1 MYNNIAKLISSITV
15 TCFFITNVFG
25 SILQNPFSGSHTA
38 YDYKGI
44 SLSKQ
49 YLPRVYGDISEVS
62 YIPGAP
68 VFIVL
73 NDYHGN
79 SNAQA
84 NINNIIEY
92 FGKISKIDNIIVEG
106 APCGRNNL
114 KLFETIPADI
124 RYEILT
130 EMLKKGNISGA
141 EYFAVKNEFQNLFGL
156 EQWDIYLKNLK
167 NSEVL
172 NGRYEKEIVLLK
184 QYFTEILNNEY
195 GRKKAFVKLFSNS
208 GDIKSDVL
216 NIGRYCVKNNI
227 DISGY
232 KDLYGFINYHSDSSK
247 SEVNKE
253 LKSMLS
259 EAAKKMPYG
268 VYSDMIKAVKN
279 GAHGGFRNFYEIS
292 KNYCPELLVK
302 YNELAFYLQNEDSAA
317 SVRTNLIFEQLDIL
331 KEQILENHSDS
342 TEKDLAA
349 IDRLVYLLSEYS
361 KLSLTYGMYLYISAN
376 KTEFYRLCFKYLNA
390 ESLKTINEILN
401 DQELI
406 SYYKINILRNEIFY
420 KNICGLMGLKR
431 EPEIKHSNDPNSV
444 FGELQNGKPVNI
456 IIIGGFHTEF
466 VEMLKKTNVSVITVF
481 PKSNA
486 PETNKDA
493 LAPPLKIVSKD
504 PASVAVI
511 IQIWLERMKSV
522 VNEKKQREVINK
534 WLKDNEIGYDFS
546 FDEKGNPVFDNLSL
560 EDVLKYETYNI
571 HEEPAEHINFRT
583 RLKNKIRNFF
593 NLGLSLFK
601 KILTRTSVPDSAS
614 TVTEYFTNTVL
625 EQNVLKHEYDMTL
638 DSLNGSM
645 PDAIVFT
652 VESLEDKEY
661 CERLLSDLRKY
672 PSFAGVSTEYAVIGD
687 KGSGA
692 AFTEA
697 VKHISDMD
705 EYRTGKSRCD
715 LKVLVMNIG
724 SENRDSVGSDKIPL
738 AFNGRNITPFELAV
752 LNGIRS
758 LRNFTKGGIAVI
770 DPKAVYVGNM
780 KKAGDITFITSFV
793 NMKELEHSKMSL
805 AVADHPD
812 RLEQIYYG
820 FNPGSISDIVEKKGL
835 ERRGVYNFD
844 NKSVRQFEVITGN
857 ILINFDDE
865 RKYSDFFDFI
875 KVLEG
880 YLSGSKQK
888 ANIIQHIFIPL
899 LRARN
904 NQNILSYL
912 AKVRN
917 KNPEEGERDYIREFG
932 RLFDSVKNPVLKS
945 VGLSV
950 YHQPKSFCSSDFTTR
965 TFRVLKKVS
974 GMTKGVLPALKKSKI
989 RREIKIS
996 HYTRPAGQSQVAM
1009 AYDLLNKLETS
1020 KFNYEQNYEML
1031 IEIVRTTAFQRQIY
1045 MNMREDT
1052 AKLYK
1057 QMSDILSNII
1067 ISIDNDIQKKHGND
1081 SEIENLRNLKNMYL
1095 FLQNY
1100 TVEYLATLD
1109 CAANVAVF
1117 GGYIF
1122 HRSSFFER
1130 TKVMPLN
1137 RAVFGLS
1144 SGMKKAKSDLRKQ
1157 IVTLYLSGNFL
1168 TDSLYSFPV
1177 MKNEVEEFIDD
1188 FDNPK
1193 QKTFVGMRKQWQNR
1207 ESITKILSLV
1217 IASQAF
1223 LSAMTA
1229 YMFLGNTAII
1239 PVIIALASGV
1249 GLSIFLHR
1257 IFKNIGFANLFYK
1270 KKKREIKK
1278 NLSDSLQM
1286 AKVLDLFSDGG
1297 KVFLNVKKIT
1307 GKILKRKDIP
1317 EEVRT
1322 LAENTQKLASGYFT
1336 DYDFFRIKEIK
1347 INCLKICSGIKD
1359 DKIKKE
1365 INEIFAYFEQMRFSD
1380 PAKYDGLGNGFVT
1393 DDSLMHENTRQHL
1406 KNWLKIISKQELMKK
1421 DIEAVIFNAV
1431 QIIKL
1436 TSFSAE
1442 VTSEENKNRMVLDLQ
1457 DFISFYET
1465 TLEKIK
1471 MMPQDKQ
1478 KEAEHEILM
1487 IEKIGQYS
1495 VYYYD
1500 AMSNMFNIEILSGYR
1515 ISKKNP
1521 FYFLEI
1527 SGLMTLV
1534 RKVFGIDA
1542 GISLS
1547 KKRFQKSMAE
1557 VRTIGNSI
1565 IPGLYNGHFDSDI
1578 TNFLQK
1584 KEKPRYF
1591 KLGINES
1598 WSVRKMLTRF
1608 FPLVFFANSVIQMV
1622 SASAFSPETLIVD
1635 FFKGVGLAIA
1645 FHWIPILFSFFK
1657 TNYKTGTLLKA
1668 IKKIANGNYKTEI
1681 EISRQDNLKK
1691 QITRLSEVP
1700 AGIMPDIVIVAG
1712 SSDVY
1717 DKENIMSPLKSIL
1730 RQGNFKNLRIIPIL
1744 SDHGGDGNCLIDV
1757 FEFIKSEDFKTAYPE
1772 LASKSFGDLK
1782 ITVINMGSANA
1793 ESTAKN
1799 FDFQIIK
1806 GYPANAVELALLN
1819 GICMIQNNVAGGIVI
1834 VDPKYMYLG
1843 TFPEIK
1849 NMTLLSSKVSY
1860 EQVQKQNLPL
1870 LVTTPSDSYTEGE
1883 QLRKIYSKYNNDRI
1897 ANIIV
1902 KNFLKKMYDLEN
1914 KKINQIPTF
1923 SGIMAV
1929 SFDDGEKYLKIDKIL
1944 SAVKEYEHSYEG
1956 RKFPVDMLSH
1966 LLIPLVMLANNEDI
1980 FVYLENLEY
1989 TSDMTP
1995 EERTDYDRFFYGLFI
2010 RIGES
2015 YGYMDKKD
2023 INIAPALN
2031 SLMSLNKPGERNFED
2046 FMLILNL
2053 LSSWGKTSV
2062 SVQIEKETYHGFSKQ
2077 VQSGGIKAVS
2087 ITTDLNLTTR
2097 QYLSALNERGSNIT
2111 ITFAE
2116 LLENPKSTGLFI
2128 NVPSAGRY
2136 MGAEV
2141 VYDTFVDEYGRE
2153 YFLVAFKYDR
2163 LINNLSDSAKKIIL
2177 GRSALALIKELNN
2190 DKNNGVL
2197 EQNNLQFLK
2206 GYNPEFIFSFDNS
2219 GVFAKPE
2226 LIDDDFFGDAALQKI
2241 KHVSVKTLYSDKT
2254 ELSTD
2259 EAEDVNFS
2267 KIMKQYDLRRGISL
2281 SDISLLISDFGIDF
2295 DIDAFKNF
2303 PDTNLYYSGTVDS
2316 VFASAVQK
2324 KSGVSDVKIEE
2335 INIIPTIKLG
2345 KFSDISGYIGF
2356 FDDNIFKSVIVKDI
2370 FSDKDFFDFGLVS
2383 IFEEIKRL
2391 KEPNLQ
2397 KLEVLLDEKK
2407 SSGKNGFFIKD
2418 NGTVFVLTRLLN
2430 FIKFN
2435 KEENTRFSDFVS
2447 SRSVEFNK
2455 TLSYYTAAAIAD
2467 DGQIINDETVEK
2479 LMNQDE
2485 GKWNETYTLCLYMQY
2500 MAFIQYGDL
2509 CDYLASKKIYLSLTD
2524 DIIDNAGIKKIDIF
2538 SITPD
2543 QLKEELQNA
2552 KNVNVDITGIFEKI
2566 SVLEVFKKITEI
2578 KHVILTGN
2586 RSYAAGVNSSEVF
2599 EDEIIND
2606 MSAGIIR
2613 RIEISDIDSMNGTVL
2628 FEYAHSLLTEAGFSN
2643 NGKYAYLF
2651 FYINK
2656 LKTQYKF
2663 ADPELRESAI
2673 FVLKGFL
2680 YGIFEKQFA
2689 VNTVTGFGIS
2699 GTINISAMLASA

>member
-1 MYNNIAKLISSITV
+1 MIKLIASLTV
-15 TCFFITNVFG
+15 VCFFITNVFG
-25 SILQNPFSGSHTA
+25 SVLQNTFSGSNTA
-38 YDYKGI
+38 YDDKVI
-44 SLSKQ
+44 SFSKQ
-49 YLPRVYGDISEVS
+49 YMPRGYGDISEVS

-68 VFIVL
+68 VFVVL

-79 SNAQA
+79 SYAQA

-106 APCGRNNL
+106 APYGRNNL
-114 KLFETIPADI
+114 KLFETIPAGI

-130 EMLKKGNISGA
+130 EMLKKGSISGT
-141 EYFAVKNEFQNLFGL
+141 EYFAVKNEFRNLFGL

-184 QYFTEILNNEY
+184 KYFIGILNDKYSRE
-195 GRKKAFVKLFSNS
+195 KAFVKIFSNS
-208 GDIKSDVL
+208 GDIKADVL
-216 NIGRYCVKNNI
+216 NIGRYCTKNNI

-232 KDLYGFINYHSDSSK
+232 KDLYGFINYYSDSSK
-247 SEVNKE
+247 REINKE
-253 LKSMLS
+253 LKAMLS
-259 EAAKKMPYG
+259 EAVKKMPYG

-279 GAHGGFRNFYEIS
+279 GADGGVRRFYEIS
-292 KNYCPELLVK
+292 RFYCPELLLK

-317 SVRTNLIFEQLDIL
+317 SVRTDLIFEQLDIL
-331 KEQILENHSDS
+331 KEQIFKNHSDS
-342 TEKDLAA
+342 NEKDLAA
-349 IDRLVYLLSEYS
+349 LDRLGYLLSEYS
-361 KLSLTYGMYLYISAN
+361 KLSLTYGMYLYLVAN

-390 ESLKTINEILN
+390 ESLKTVNEILN
-401 DQELI
+401 DTELA

-420 KNICGLMGLKR
+420 KNICGLMDLKS
-431 EPEIKHSNDPNSV
+431 ESGIVPSNDTDSV
-444 FGELQNGKPVNI
+444 FEEVKNGRPVNI
-456 IIIGGFHTEF
+456 IVVGGFHSEF
-466 VEMLKKTNVSVITVF
+466 IEMLKKTNVSVITVF
-481 PKSNA
+481 PKSDMA
-486 PETNKDA
+486 EKNKDA
-493 LAPPLKIVSKD
+493 LAPPLRIASKD

-511 IQIWLERMKSV
+511 IQVWLERMHGV
-522 VNEKKQREVINK
+522 VNENKQREVINK

-546 FDEKGNPVFDNLSL
+546 FDDKGNPIFDNLRL
-560 EDVLKYETYNI
+560 EDVLKYKTYNI
-571 HEEPAEHINFRT
+571 PEETAEHINFRT

-593 NLGLSLFK
+593 NSAVSLFK
-601 KILTRTSVPDSAS
+601 KTLLRIFVPDSSSA
-614 TVTEYFTNTVL
+614 VTEYLTNTVL

-638 DSLNGSM
+638 DSLQGSM

-652 VESLEDKEY
+652 IESLEDKEY

-672 PSFAGVSTEYAVIGD
+672 QNFAGVVTEYVVTGTG
-687 KGSGA
+687 GSGA
-692 AFTEA
+692 AFAQA

-705 EYRTGKSRCD
+705 EYRTGKSSRD

-724 SENRDSVGSDKIPL
+724 SENRNSLDSDKIPL
-738 AFNGRNITPFELAV
+738 VFNGRNITPFELAV

-758 LRNFTKGGIAVI
+758 LQSFSKGGIAVI
-770 DPKAVYVGNM
+770 DPKTIYVGNM

-793 NMKELEHSKMSL
+793 NMKELEYSKMSL

-820 FNPGSISDIVEKKGL
+820 FNPDNISDIVEKKGL

-857 ILINFDDE
+857 VLINFDDE

-880 YLSGSKQK
+880 YLRDSKQK
-888 ANIIQHIFIPL
+888 VNIIQHIFTPL
-899 LRARN
+899 LRTRN

-932 RLFDSVKNPVLKS
+932 RLFDGVKNPVLKS
-945 VGLSV
+945 ISLSV

-965 TFRVLKKVS
+965 MFRVLEKVS
-974 GMTKGVLPALKKSKI
+974 AMTKSAFPEFKKSKI
-989 RREIKIS
+989 GKEIKIS
-996 HYTRPAGQSQVAM
+996 HYPRPAGQNQVAR

-1020 KFNYEQNYEML
+1020 KFNYEQNYEIL

-1052 AKLYK
+1052 AKLYR

-1067 ISIDNDIQKKHGND
+1067 ISIDNDIRKNRGND

-1100 TVEYLATLD
+1100 TVEYDATLG
-1109 CAANVAVF
+1109 CVANVAIF

-1130 TKVMPLN
+1130 TRVMPLN

-1144 SGMKKAKSDLRKQ
+1144 SGMKKAKNDLRKQ

-1177 MKNEVEEFIDD
+1177 IKNEVEEFIDD

-1223 LSAMTA
+1223 LSAMIA
-1229 YMFLGNTAII
+1229 YLFLGNTAII
-1239 PVIIALASGV
+1239 PVVLALASGV

-1257 IFKNIGFANLFYK
+1257 TFKNIGFANLFYK

-1278 NLSDSLQM
+1278 NLAGSLKM
-1286 AKVLDLFSDGG
+1286 AKVVDLFSDGG
-1297 KVFLNVKKIT
+1297 KVFLNVKKT
-1307 GKILKRKDIP
+1307 MKKILKRKYITED
-1317 EEVRT
+1317 VRL
-1322 LAENTQKLASGYFT
+1322 LAENTKELASGYFS

-1347 INCLKICSGIKD
+1347 TNCLSISAGIKD
-1359 DKIKKE
+1359 EEVKKE
-1365 INEIFAYFEQMRFSD
+1365 IKEIFAYFEQMRFSD
-1380 PAKYDGLGNGFVT
+1380 PVKYDGLGNGFIT

-1406 KNWLKIISKQELMKK
+1406 KNWLKTISKKDIVKK
-1421 DIEAVIFNAV
+1421 DIEAVIFNAI

-1457 DFISFYET
+1457 DLISFYET
-1465 TLEKIK
+1465 TLEQIK
-1471 MMPQDKQ
+1471 RMPQDKQ
-1478 KEAEHEILM
+1478 KEAEYEILM
-1487 IEKIGQYS
+1487 IEKIGQYA

-1515 ISKKNP
+1515 ISQKNP

-1527 SGLMTLV
+1527 FGLMTLV

-1557 VRTIGNSI
+1557 ARTVGNSI
-1565 IPGLYNGHFDSDI
+1565 IPELYNGHFDSDI

-1608 FPLVFFANSVIQMV
+1608 FPLIFFAKSVIQMFYV
-1622 SASAFSPETLIVD
+1622 SAFSPETLIID

-1657 TNYKTGTLLKA
+1657 TNYKTSTLLKA

-1691 QITRLSEVP
+1691 QIIRLSEVP

-1717 DKENIMSPLKSIL
+1717 DKENIMLPFRSIL
-1730 RQGNFKNLRIIPIL
+1730 HHGNFKNLRIIPVL
-1744 SDHGGDGNCLIDV
+1744 SDQGGDGNCLIDV

-1772 LASKSFGDLK
+1772 LASKPFGDLK
-1782 ITVINMGSANA
+1782 IAVVNMGSANA

-1799 FDFQIIK
+1799 FDFQIIN
-1806 GYPANAVELALLN
+1806 GYPTNAAELALLN
-1819 GICMIQNNVAGGIVI
+1819 GVCMIQNNVAGGIVI
-1834 VDPKYMYLG
+1834 IDPEYMYLG
-1843 TFPEIK
+1843 TLPEIK

-1883 QLRKIYSKYNNDRI
+1883 QLRKIYNKYNNESMN
-1897 ANIIV
+1897 NIIV
-1902 KNFLKKMYDLEN
+1902 KNFLKKMYDLDN

-1929 SFDDGEKYLKIDKIL
+1929 SFDNTEKYLKIDKIL
-1944 SAVKEYEHSYEG
+1944 SGVKEYERSYTG

-1989 TSDMTP
+1989 TSDMSL
-1995 EERTDYDRFFYGLFI
+1995 EERTYYDSFFYGLFK
-2010 RIGES
+2010 RIEES
-2015 YGYMDKKD
+2015 YEYMDKKD

-2031 SLMSLNKPGERNFED
+2031 SLMSLNKPGEKNFGD

-2062 SVQIEKETYHGFSKQ
+2062 PVKIKKESGRKQ
-2077 VQSGGIKAVS
+2077 DGHSASGEIKAVS
-2087 ITTDLNLTTR
+2087 ITTDFNLMTR
-2097 QYLSALNERGSNIT
+2097 QYLGALNERGADNIT
-2111 ITFAE
+2111 VTFEE
-2116 LLENPKSTGLFI
+2116 LLENPKRTGIFI
-2128 NVPSAGRY
+2128 NVPSVGGY
-2136 MGAEV
+2136 MHGEV
-2141 VYDTFVDEYGRE
+2141 VYDTFVDEYGSE
-2153 YFLVAFKYDR
+2153 YFLVAFKYDK

-2190 DKNNGVL
+2190 GKNNTVL

-2206 GYNPEFIFSFDNS
+2206 DYNPGFIFSFDNS

-2226 LIDDDFFGDAALQKI
+2226 LIEDDFFGDSALQKI
-2241 KHVSVKTLYSDKT
+2241 KFVSVKTLHSDKS

-2259 EAEDVNFS
+2259 EIEDINFS
-2267 KIMKQYDLRRGISL
+2267 KIIKEYDLKEGISL
-2281 SDISLLISDFGIDF
+2281 SDISLLISDFGIEF
-2295 DIDAFKNF
+2295 DIDTFKNYF
-2303 PDTNLYYSGTVDS
+2303 PDTNLYYSGAVNS
-2316 VFASAVQK
+2316 VFAIAVQK
-2324 KSGVSDVKIEE
+2324 KPGVSDVKIEE
-2335 INIIPTIKLG
+2335 INIIPTVKPE
-2345 KFSDISGYIGF
+2345 KFSDVYGYMDF
-2356 FDDNIFKSVIVKDI
+2356 FGDNIFKSVIVKDI
-2370 FSDKDFFDFGLVS
+2370 FTDKDFFDFGLVS

-2391 KEPNLQ
+2391 KDPNLQ
-2397 KLEVLLDEKK
+2397 KLAVLLDEK
-2407 SSGKNGFFIKD
+2407 SSVRKNGFFIKD

-2435 KEENTRFSDFVS
+2435 KEENSKFSDFVS
-2447 SRSVEFNK
+2447 SRSGEFNK
-2455 TLSYYTAAAIAD
+2455 MLRYYTAAAITG
-2467 DGQIINDETVEK
+2467 DGQMINDETVEK
-2479 LMNQDE
+2479 LMKQDP

-2500 MAFIQYGDL
+2500 IAFIQYGEL

-2578 KHVILTGN
+2578 KHVILTAN
-2586 RSYAAGVNSSEVF
+2586 RSYATGVNSSEVL

-2613 RIEISDIDSMNGTVL
+2613 RIEISDIDTVDATGL
-2628 FEYAHSLLTEAGFSN
+2628 FSYARSLLAEAGFSN

-2651 FYINK
+2651 FYIDK
-2656 LKTQYKF
+2656 LEMQYKF
-2663 ADPELRESAI
+2663 ADPQLRETAL
-2673 FVLKGFL
+2673 FALKGFL

-2689 VNTVTGFGIS
+2689 VNNVTGFGIS